1 MNLKVFLC
9 SAAAAGAI
17 AGTSLAAGNPTPIT
31 AKLFG
36 AATVEKPFT
45 IHTSGPAGLLMLRAQ
60 VAPGGSFGWH
70 YHRSAVAVMVT
81 AGTLTLYD
89 SADAACSPQRVPA
102 GHGFVEAPNRVHLAR
117 NEGTKPATLYVTYL
131 GLPKG
136 KPPDQPAAKPSQC
149 AN

>member
-1 MNLKVFLC
+1 
-9 SAAAAGAI
+9 
-17 AGTSLAAGNPTPIT
+17 
-31 AKLFG
+31 
-36 AATVEKPFT
+36 
-45 IHTSGPAGLLMLRAQ
+45 
-60 VAPGGSFGWH
+60 
-70 YHRSAVAVMVT
+70 MVT